1 MPDADRT
8 AGLFPA
14 LLKHWRAKRG
24 LSQLDLALAAGVS
37 SRHISFLETGRSS
50 ASAEM
55 VLRLAATLDVPLR
68 QTNTMLRAAGHA
80 PVYPE
85 PTPGEALP
93 PTVQAAI
100 DLMKAHHEPFPAMVI
115 DRTYRLLDT
124 NVGASV
130 LLEAIVAA
138 SGADSSADV
147 NLARLVFEPK
157 VGRAFLDNYDEVGR
171 ELLWRIQRDVLADP
185 DHGPVRDLLDDI
197 MSMDS
202 IDPQWRY
209 IDPTQPAAPSVEVRM
224 TVGEARW
231 SFTVLVTAVQA
242 PLTVALDEL
251 RIEMWFPNDDA
262 TADGCRALVGGR
274 LTGQDDS

>member
-14 LLKHWRAKRG
+14 LLKHWRATRG
-24 LSQLDLALAAGVS
+24 LSQLDLALAADVS

-68 QTNTMLRAAGHA
+68 HTNAMLRAAGHA

-85 PTPGEALP
+85 PMPGEALP
-93 PTVQAAI
+93 ASVQAAI
-100 DLMKAHHEPFPAMVI
+100 DLLKAHHEPFPAMVI

-124 NVGASV
+124 NAGASAMLDALV
-130 LLEAIVAA
+130 TARGDE
-138 SGADSSADV
+138 SARET
-147 NLARLVFEPK
+147 NLARLTFEPTGGP
-157 VGRAFLDNYDEVGR
+157 VFIDNFDEVGR
-171 ELLWRIQRDVLADP
+171 ALLWRIQREAMADP
-185 DHGPVRDLLDDI
+185 DHGPLRELLDEI
-197 MSMDS
+197 LSLETV
-202 IDPQWRY
+202 DPQWRH
-209 IDPTQPAAPSVEVRM
+209 IDPTVPAEPSVEVRLR
-224 TVGEARW
+224 VGEATW

-242 PLTVALDEL
+242 PLTVALDEV

-262 TADGCRALVGGR
+262 TAHGCRALVGSR